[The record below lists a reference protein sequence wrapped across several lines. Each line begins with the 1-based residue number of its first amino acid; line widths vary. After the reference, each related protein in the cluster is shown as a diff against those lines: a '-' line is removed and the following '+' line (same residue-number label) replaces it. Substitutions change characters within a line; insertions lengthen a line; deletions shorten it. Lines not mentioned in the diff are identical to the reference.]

1 MSFVLCYRCWLTS
14 NNTSGEISDFYNRSS
29 KKTFVRYSFKF
40 NIMLMCLL
48 LRLFSCLA
56 FYVVAF
62 FIKALKNCTS
72 FMLKLSI
79 ISLHLLISY
88 SFLTHLWIYSYRI
101 SLSGHIKLNP

>member
-1 MSFVLCYRCWLTS
+1 MSFVLFYRCWLAS
-14 NNTSGEISDFYNRSS
+14 NNTGGEISDFYNR
-29 KKTFVRYSFKF
+29 TFVWYSYQF

-72 FMLKLSI
+72 FMLKLSV

-101 SLSGHIKLNP
+101 SLSGDIKLNP